1 MKLVVREIIRSYVV
15 NLAFRWLSGGDI
27 TASANAGDVRDPGS
41 IPGSERFPWRRTQ
54 QPIQYSCHLFLIS
67 YVSVRSIPFL
77 SFIEPIFA

>member
-41 IPGSERFPWRRTQ
+41 IPGSERSPGRG
-54 QPIQYSCHLFLIS
+54 PGNPLQYSCLGD
-67 YVSVRSIPFL
+67 
-77 SFIEPIFA
+77 

>member
-41 IPGSERFPWRRTQ
+41 IPGSERSPGRG
-54 QPIQYSCHLFLIS
+54 PGNPLQYSCLENSMDRGAWQRLQPMGS
-67 YVSVRSIPFL
+67 Q
-77 SFIEPIFA
+77 